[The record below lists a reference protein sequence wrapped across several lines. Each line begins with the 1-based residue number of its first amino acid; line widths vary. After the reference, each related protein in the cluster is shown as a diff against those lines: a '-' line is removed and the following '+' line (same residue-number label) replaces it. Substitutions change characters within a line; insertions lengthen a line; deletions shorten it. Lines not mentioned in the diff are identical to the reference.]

1 MRFRLVCFGRLTP
14 RSLQPAVDDYA
25 LRLSRWCKLD
35 IQELSEEKGQ
45 DPLRK
50 EADLVLK
57 RIEGFPVRLALD
69 SRGETWTSERWAQE
83 LLVWRAQSPNV
94 VLVIGSA
101 DGLHPEVLGQ
111 CRKVSLGPITLPH
124 SLARL
129 VLIEQ
134 VYRAHT
140 QVLGLP
146 YHLGH

>member
-1 MRFRLVCFGRLTP
+1 MRIRLICFGKLTP
-14 RSLQPAVDDYA
+14 RSLQPAVEEYA

-45 DPLRK
+45 DPLKK
-50 EADLVLK
+50 EAELVLK
-57 RIEGFPVRLALD
+57 RLEAFPIRLALD
-69 SRGETWTSERWAQE
+69 SRGEAWSSERWAQE
-83 LLVWRAQSPNV
+83 LTQWRNQSPHV
-94 VLVIGSA
+94 ALVIGSA
-101 DGLHPEVLGQ
+101 DGLHPDVTDQ
-111 CRKVSLGPITLPH
+111 CRRISLGPVTLPH

-129 VLIEQ
+129 VLLEQ

>member
-1 MRFRLVCFGRLTP
+1 MRIRLVCFGKLTP
-14 RSLQPAVDDYA
+14 RSLQPAVEEYA

-35 IQELSEEKGQ
+35 IQELPEEKGQ

-57 RIEGFPVRLALD
+57 RMDGFPVRLALD
-69 SRGETWTSERWAQE
+69 SRGEAWSSERWAQE
-83 LLVWRAQSPNV
+83 LSCWRAQSPNV
-94 VLVIGSA
+94 VLAIGSA
-101 DGLHPEVLGQ
+101 DGLHQDVVSQ
-111 CRKVSLGPITLPH
+111 CRKVSLGPVTLPH

-129 VLIEQ
+129 VLLEQ
-134 VYRAHT
+134 IYRAHT